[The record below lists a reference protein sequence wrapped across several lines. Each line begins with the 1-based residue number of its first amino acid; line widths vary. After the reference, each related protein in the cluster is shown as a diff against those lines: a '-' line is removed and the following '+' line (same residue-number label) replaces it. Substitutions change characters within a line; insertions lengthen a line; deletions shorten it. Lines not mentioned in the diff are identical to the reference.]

1 MRILKS
7 VKYKLVVIST
17 PIMLIPILILGA
29 ISVHRT
35 TTDRSTSASIA
46 ARDIAIDLA
55 NSTRRVLE
63 AEIRV
68 AQIFAHNPILKTYL
82 QY

>member
-17 PIMLIPILILGA
+17 LIMLIPILILGA

-35 TTDRSTSASIA
+35 TTDRSASAAIA

-68 AQIFAHNPILKTYL
+68 AQIFAHNPVLKTYL